1 MEALCWSRQRTIL
14 LLLAQAN
21 ELQVVLRVLQ
31 MHNND
36 LVQPQFTY
44 WLEGNDVGA
53 QYKTIAGAAYTYEE
67 DGQIKTQAMKIP
79 TGSLVTGRQTSCV
92 EHGNVEVVSFAADPV
107 TVSAAPRYNVQI
119 KNGGTTDCQYLG
131 TFNFD
136 TGEDFAPNKGIGKVY
151 GRIGAYGIT
160 LMMLGKEGQG
170 MRGLEFPDENTDIQF
185 DLTVS
190 SVFNAKKVSHD
201 NTEIRKPLLW
211 SLDEQLPSETNR

>member
-1 MEALCWSRQRTIL
+1 MCIRDSPTAIGASY
-14 LLLAQAN
+14 N

-67 DGQIKTQAMKIP
+67 DGQIKTQAVKIP

-92 EHGNVEVVSFAADPV
+92 EHGNVEAVSFAADPV

-136 TGEDFAPNKGIGKVY
+136 TGEDFAPNKGIGKGY
-151 GRIGAYGIT
+151 GRIGA
-160 LMMLGKEGQG
+160 
-170 MRGLEFPDENTDIQF
+170 
-185 DLTVS
+185 
-190 SVFNAKKVSHD
+190 
-201 NTEIRKPLLW
+201 
-211 SLDEQLPSETNR
+211 